1 MSTAHPTASMGWCL
15 CGQCEAPFLSVC
27 GARVRCPACG
37 HVFTVETVTLAKPG
51 QFDESKPSGKQWLLR
66 IEIRCARQWAEHKAA
81 ANTVQGE
88 CGAGFAHFFRQWEA
102 DAQDYLCAWKQVRAL
117 RFGQAIAFS
126 DAREKVSG
134 AVK

>member
-1 MSTAHPTASMGWCL
+1 MIEPQKTNFNTASMGWCL

-66 IEIRCARQWAEHKAA
+66 IEIRCARFWGEAKADKRDGDA
-81 ANTVQGE
+81 ADF
-88 CGAGFAHFFRQWEA
+88 CR
-102 DAQDYLCAWKQVRAL
+102 AWQQVKAL
-117 RFGQAIAFS
+117 RFGQRIEFVYPPQ
-126 DAREKVSG
+126 ARLR
-134 AVK
+134 